1 MNREVLRHE
10 IVYRATRSSGPGG
23 QHVNKTSTRV
33 ELYWDLEASEALS
46 KPEKERLRVS
56 LAKLLNKDG
65 LLMITASP
73 TRSQMR
79 NKQAAEKKF
88 ISLLEK
94 ALIVPKKRKAPRGP
108 SAQAKAKR
116 LRDKRMQSERKA
128 GRRKVQF

>member
-94 ALIVPKKRKAPRGP
+94 ALILPKKRKAPRGP

-128 GRRKVQF
+128 GRRKEQF

>member
-10 IVYRATRSSGPGG
+10 IIYRATRSSGPGG

-46 KPEKERLRVS
+46 KTEKERLRVS

-73 TRSQMR
+73 TRSQLR

-88 ISLLEK
+88 INLLEK
-94 ALIVPKKRKAPRGP
+94 ALIVPEKRKSPRGP

-116 LRDKRMQSERKA
+116 LRDKRIQSERKA

>member
-94 ALIVPKKRKAPRGP
+94 ALILPKKRKAPRGP

>member
-46 KPEKERLRVS
+46 KIEKERLRVS

-65 LLMITASP
+65 QLVVTASP
-73 TRSQMR
+73 TRSQLR

-88 ISLLEK
+88 IQLLEK

-108 SAQAKAKR
+108 SAAAKAKR
-116 LRDKRMQSERKA
+116 LRDKRIQAERKA
-128 GRRKVQF
+128 TRGKVRF

>member
-10 IVYRATRSSGPGG
+10 IIYRATRSSGPGG

-46 KPEKERLRVS
+46 KTEKERLRVS

-73 TRSQMR
+73 TRSQLR

-88 ISLLEK
+88 INLLEK
-94 ALIVPKKRKAPRGP
+94 ALIVPKKRKSPRGP

-116 LRDKRMQSERKA
+116 LRDKRIQSERKA